1 MIKISKE
8 LVKKIN
14 VMVELRDYL
23 SIVVDYKKEA
33 ELSDLLIELNTKLYS
48 LSNDFTNKD
57 INCLI
62 NCLASENE
70 QDFYLYDSDL
80 IIETLFPAGS
90 KKNSIIQSA
99 YYWMDSKERI
109 RWIVN
114 NVLCDN
120 KYYNIIDNVNNNYI
134 LSSKKLTNII

>member
-14 VMVELRDYL
+14 VMVELRDYI

-33 ELSDLLIELNTKLYS
+33 ELSDLLTELNKELNS
-48 LSNDFTNKD
+48 LCNDFTNKD

-62 NCLASENE
+62 SCLAGENE

-90 KKNSIIQSA
+90 KINSIIQNA
-99 YYWMDSKERI
+99 YYWMDNKERI
-109 RWIVN
+109 RWIIN

-120 KYYNIIDNVNNNYI
+120 KYYNIIDNINDNYI
-134 LSSKKLTNII
+134 LSSEKLTNII